1 MLEFEILLI
10 FPLFTSFFFS
20 LSLNLLA
27 LIIMVSVVVVAYLLN
42 LFDAGSAIV
51 IRSVSLVVHVNCFF
65 TPGGVLC

>member
-10 FPLFTSFFFS
+10 FPLFTSFFFF
-20 LSLNLLA
+20 LILNLLA
-27 LIIMVSVVVVAYLLN
+27 LIIMASVVVVAYLLN

-51 IRSVSLVVHVNCFF
+51 IRSVPLVVHFNCFF

>member
-10 FPLFTSFFFS
+10 FPLFTSFFFF

-27 LIIMVSVVVVAYLLN
+27 LIIMASVVVVAYLLN

-51 IRSVSLVVHVNCFF
+51 IRRVIGWDGRARSL
-65 TPGGVLC
+65 GRGVL